1 MKLFMH
7 WHFWAHCVTLT
18 FHLNRRRCLI
28 MEKGNVVM
36 FTCLYPLNANS
47 LPSATKLR
55 QGNIFTSVYQ
65 EFCPRGGGCLP
76 QCMLRYTPPL
86 WADTPLSRHP
96 PGQTHTHRADP
107 TPGQTA
113 TAADGTHPTGMHSCC
128 KSFEKHTMGHN
139 VLSIENMFSTLTE
152 GLFQNFWSNPSELNC

>member
-1 MKLFMH
+1 
-7 WHFWAHCVTLT
+7 
-18 FHLNRRRCLI
+18 

-65 EFCPRGGGCLP
+65 EFCPQGGWVSASVHAAIH
-76 QCMLRYTPPL
+76 TSPL
-86 WADTPLSRHP
+86 GRHPLSRHP

-152 GLFQNFWSNPSELNC
+152 GLFQNF